1 MAEKIMTLFFLL
13 GSIFYLF
20 FAQQFT
26 FGTLESPKSG
36 FLPTLSGITALLLSL
51 ILLYKQFRSN
61 KSPMQDKVN
70 WTKFI
75 FIIIGLLFYI
85 SVLNIIGYFAATFIF
100 LFYLFKVADTS
111 GWLMPLLVSLSS
123 SAIFYIIFA
132 NYLSVT
138 LP

>member
-1 MAEKIMTLFFLL
+1 MAEKIITLFFLL
-13 GSIFYLF
+13 GSIVYLF

-26 FGTLESPKSG
+26 FGTLGSPKSG
-36 FLPTLSGITALLLSL
+36 FLPSLAGITALLLSL
-51 ILLYKQFRSN
+51 TLLYKQLRSN
-61 KSPMQDKVN
+61 QTSVLDKVN

-85 SVLNIIGYFAATFIF
+85 TFLNMIGYFAATFIL
-100 LFYLFKVADTS
+100 LFYLFKVADTA
-111 GWLMPLLVSLSS
+111 GWRMPLLISFS
-123 SAIFYIIFA
+123 SATIFYFIFA